1 MGTLAPAVFFWRE
14 SPKTARFGRTPH
26 RRWAL
31 KLDRPVP
38 SLGPLPP
45 MISNFS
51 KLSTAAL
58 LAFNLVSG
66 SDAAEARGS
75 TVQPVPR
82 ADANSKTAHEQ
93 LVAKAKAGRIDLYFV
108 GDSITRRWGS
118 SDTQY
123 SAMLASWRT
132 NFHGWNAG
140 NFGWGAD
147 SIQNILWRLT
157 NGELDGV
164 NPKVIVLLAGTNNL
178 RPGRTGVGDD
188 KQVEEV
194 VGGIHAILD
203 VFRSKAPGASVI
215 LMGVLPRNEAGGK
228 TALIPTIRRI
238 NTRLAAFADGD
249 KIRFLDIGDRLADP
263 TGKLVDGVTVDGLHL
278 SVKGYQIW
286 ADALKPLLG
295 KRLGLRAAVDLAP
308 PPTGDPS
315 AVRPVAR

>member
-1 MGTLAPAVFFWRE
+1 
-14 SPKTARFGRTPH
+14 
-26 RRWAL
+26 
-31 KLDRPVP
+31 
-38 SLGPLPP
+38 

-51 KLSTAAL
+51 KLSAAAL
-58 LAFNLVSG
+58 VALILALASN
-66 SDAAEARGS
+66 AAEAGGS

-82 ADANSKTAHEQ
+82 ADANSRLAHEQ

-108 GDSITRRWGS
+108 GDSITRRWGT
-118 SDTQY
+118 SDTAY
-123 SAMLASWRT
+123 RDFLANWKA

-178 RPGRTGVGDD
+178 RPGRTGAGDD
-188 KQVEEV
+188 KQVDEV
-194 VGGIHAILD
+194 VAGTRAILD
-203 VFRSKAPGASVI
+203 VFKAKAPGASVI
-215 LMGVLPRNEAGGK
+215 LMGILPRNERGGS

-238 NTRLAAFADGD
+238 NTRLAGLTDGE
-249 KIRFLDIGDRLADP
+249 KVRFLDVGDRLADAA
-263 TGKLVDGVTVDGLHL
+263 GKLVEGVTVDGLHL

-286 ADALKPLLG
+286 ADALKPLLE
-295 KRLGLRAAVDLAP
+295 KRLGQRAEVDLAP

-315 AVRPVAR
+315 ATKPAAK

>member
-1 MGTLAPAVFFWRE
+1 
-14 SPKTARFGRTPH
+14 
-26 RRWAL
+26 
-31 KLDRPVP
+31 
-38 SLGPLPP
+38 

-51 KLSTAAL
+51 KLSAAAL
-58 LAFNLVSG
+58 LALNLVSV
-66 SDAAEARGS
+66 SDAAEAGGS

-82 ADANSKTAHEQ
+82 TDANSKTAHEQ
-93 LVAKAKAGRIDLYFV
+93 LVAKAKSGRIDLYFV

-123 SAMLASWRT
+123 SAMLANWRT

-157 NGELDGV
+157 NRELDGV

-178 RPGRTGVGDD
+178 RPGRTGVDDD
-188 KQVEEV
+188 KQVDEV

-215 LMGVLPRNEAGGK
+215 LMGILPRNERGGS

-238 NTRLAAFADGD
+238 NTRLAGLADGD
-249 KIRFLDIGDRLADP
+249 KILFLDIGNLLADA

-286 ADALKPLLG
+286 ADALKPLLE
-295 KRLGLRAAVDLAP
+295 KCLGQRADIDLAP

-315 AVRPVAR
+315 AVKPAAK